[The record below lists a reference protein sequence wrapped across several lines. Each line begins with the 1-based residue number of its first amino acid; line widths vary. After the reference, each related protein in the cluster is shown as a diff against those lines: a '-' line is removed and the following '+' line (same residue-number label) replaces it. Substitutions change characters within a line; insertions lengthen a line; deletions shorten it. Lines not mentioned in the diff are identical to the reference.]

1 MINKELF
8 KVTMVSNE
16 PKVISEGVVKKE
28 HVNNVHTTNGLMIEK
43 SIITNLT
50 FLNDYINHGKHYII
64 CDESRLDDAK
74 NKLIELQDLIKER
87 EQLNLKIK
95 KFLQ

>member
-8 KVTMVSNE
+8 KVIMVFNE
-16 PKVISEGVVKKE
+16 PKVISEGIVEKE

-43 SIITNLT
+43 SIITNLK
-50 FLNDYINHGKHYII
+50 FLSDYINHGKRYLI
-64 CDESRLDDAK
+64 CEESQIENAK
-74 NKLIELQDLIKER
+74 NKLIELQNLIKER